1 MRAKIQAGSK
11 LQLEKHDFLCI
22 SEVLQLK
29 EVVPDKNIQISLV
42 LIVAMFSNE
51 MEMYFWVC

>member
-22 SEVLQLK
+22 SKLLQLK

-51 MEMYFWVC
+51 IDSVYF